1 VSRVGYYQW
10 ATRPASVTARRRA
23 SVPCGTGAA
32 AVGVVTALVSPA
44 GFSAAR
50 LLDPIPTPVDV
61 SRWVLREDSAGGV
74 NHALACQR
82 VEDGLR
88 RLRAERQQ
96 LIVLL
101 IDLGLA
107 PDHDGGDLL
116 GAVMA
121 RLAAATRATDTVT
134 RLARGR
140 IVLVVEGVSCGVPPL
155 VDVLRDRCER
165 VFARP
170 VHRRGMRVTV
180 RPRVGAAIAVAGAA
194 MSAERLLAQAEAAMR
209 AKEATGWAPPAASK
223 TPLRPQHP

>member
-1 VSRVGYYQW
+1 MMPLLWRATLSSSWPPALSAGPLDEPFPPPFDVG
-10 ATRPASVTARRRA
+10 
-23 SVPCGTGAA
+23 
-32 AVGVVTALVSPA
+32 
-44 GFSAAR
+44 
-50 LLDPIPTPVDV
+50 
-61 SRWVLREDSAGGV
+61 RWVMRGDSAGGV
-74 NHALACQR
+74 DHVLACQR

-88 RLRAERQQ
+88 RLRAEHQQ

-107 PDHDGGDLL
+107 PDGDSDDLL
-116 GAVMA
+116 GEVMA

-180 RPRVGAAIAVAGAA
+180 RPRVSAAIAVAGVA

-209 AKEATGWAPPAASK
+209 ADEASVWAPPAASK

>member
-1 VSRVGYYQW
+1 MMPLPSRTTPNG
-10 ATRPASVTARRRA
+10 S
-23 SVPCGTGAA
+23 
-32 AVGVVTALVSPA
+32 SPA

-50 LLDPIPTPVDV
+50 LDEPSRLPINVGCDG
-61 SRWVLREDSAGGV
+61 LRERSAGDAV
-74 NHALACQR
+74 RARVCQR
-82 VEDGLR
+82 IGEGLR
-88 RLRAERQQ
+88 RLRAEHQQ

-107 PDHDGGDLL
+107 PDGDGDDLL
-116 GAVMA
+116 GEVMA

-209 AKEATGWAPPAASK
+209 AEEATGWAPPAASK